1 MQLNQQKVNGQWF
14 MTNVRQGS
22 LSVIT
27 GINNEKISYYFLFML
42 VFVGCGNDDEK
53 ELMDLVKDE
62 IVEDEFDKKIT
73 WKKDD
78 KEMMLIPSGSF
89 EMGDHFNEGNE
100 DEVPM
105 TTLR

>member
-1 MQLNQQKVNGQWF
+1 
-14 MTNVRQGS
+14 
-22 LSVIT
+22 
-27 GINNEKISYYFLFML
+27 
-42 VFVGCGNDDEK
+42 
-53 ELMDLVKDE
+53 MDLVKDE